1 MAKNKK
7 KKEQQEKIELAES
20 FVKKSQSFKR
30 AYSSAEQGFINVFRF
45 ISNWIDRI
53 LFNERF
59 GKLIAVCIATI
70 ICVIVNTSS
79 RGNIFSNNMLSAVDL
94 KGIEV
99 VSDISDSVY
108 EVSDLPET
116 VDVTITGDTSD
127 VQYASQQ
134 ADRYQVLANLAD
146 LGEGTHEITFEP
158 LNFSSKV
165 DVNIKPNTAIVTI
178 RKKIS
183 RSFTLGYDFIN
194 TNQMD
199 KIYSLAT
206 PIFSQNEVSVRASE
220 ATMSEISYVKALID
234 VDGVKADFEQEAKIV
249 AYNHQGEQVKVDILP
264 ETVNVMVSVTSPR
277 KSVPI
282 RIVPKGTIPDDKAI
296 ESYVLDNDNITIYAP
311 EDILDGISNVDVVI
325 PVTKIKEDTTI
336 TIPIKLPSGVNKG
349 NITKVNVK
357 LKLAK
362 KESRTIDNISIA
374 YKNINEGLKAR
385 TANGVESFSV
395 KIEGAKSLIDSIKAS
410 DIEII
415 ADLSDYTSIGD
426 YSVQLSVK
434 GKNKLATYIL
444 ANDEVEIVL
453 NKGE

>member
-20 FVKKSQSFKR
+20 FAKRSQSFKR
-30 AYSSAEQGFINVFRF
+30 VYSNAEQGFIGAFRF
-45 ISNWIDRI
+45 LSNWVDRI

-79 RGNIFSNNMLSAVDL
+79 RGNIFSNNLLSAVDL
-94 KGIEV
+94 RGIKV
-99 VSDISDSVY
+99 ATNISDSTY
-108 EVSDLPET
+108 EITDLPET

-134 ADRYQVLANLAD
+134 ADRYQVLANLAE

-199 KIYSLAT
+199 KIYSLGQ
-206 PIFSQNEVSVRASE
+206 PVFSQNEVSVRASE
-220 ATMSEISYVKALID
+220 ATMSDISYVKALID

-264 ETVNVMVSVTSPR
+264 ETVNVKVAVTSPR
-277 KSVPI
+277 KSVPL

-296 ESYVLDNDNITIYAP
+296 ESYTLDNENITIYAP
-311 EDILDGISNVDVVI
+311 EDILEGVNNVDVVV

-349 NITKVNVK
+349 NITKVNIQ

-362 KESRTIDNISIA
+362 KESQTIDNVSIV
-374 YKNINEGLKAR
+374 YKNIPEGLSAK
-385 TANGVESFSV
+385 TADGVENLTV
-395 KIEGAKSLIDSIKAS
+395 KIEGTRNVLDSIKAS
-410 DIEII
+410 DIEIV
-415 ADLSDYTSIGD
+415 ADLSDYTKVGNYTI
-426 YSVQLSVK
+426 QLSVK
-434 GKNKLATYIL
+434 GKNKLATYTL
-444 ANDEVEIVL
+444 AENEVKIVL